1 MQQNALVGGGITLLF
16 PCTRYENEAHSS
28 QQCGDKKVAGM
39 LPRKERIET
48 AHVHCTI
55 VMLDLNQ
62 MLGQAEPE
70 EGRMYGKS
78 ENHLSSLIPFF
89 LHFMYTIEIFL

>member
-1 MQQNALVGGGITLLF
+1 M
-16 PCTRYENEAHSS
+16 
-28 QQCGDKKVAGM
+28 CGDKKVAGM

-55 VMLDLNQ
+55 VMLDVNK

-70 EGRMYGKS
+70 EGKMDGKC
-78 ENHLSSLIPFF
+78 ENHLSDLIPFCV
-89 LHFMYTIEIFL
+89 HFMYTIEIFL